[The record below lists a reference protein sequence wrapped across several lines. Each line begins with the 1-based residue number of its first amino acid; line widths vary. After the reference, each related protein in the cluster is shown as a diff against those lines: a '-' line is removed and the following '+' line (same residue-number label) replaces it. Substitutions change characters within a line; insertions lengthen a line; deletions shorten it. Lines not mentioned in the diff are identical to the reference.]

1 MGIDLNAADRQD
13 VTLLP
18 SGVYRL
24 KIKLKFNADG
34 EVLRWAKSMRTQHLE
49 AEYIVVDGAFAGQK
63 LTDYI
68 TLVFDDGEHAHLPVL
83 GVEDIRKY
91 EMAVRFGQ
99 RRLRAIVESAHGI
112 DPSDSS
118 EDARRVRKIDDLR
131 TLNGLMFYAQV
142 ETRKGNGNFRDR
154 NVVDFIVTPDLPDYP
169 KSNGPAQPAPSRSL
183 STELDDEIP
192 FN

>member
-1 MGIDLNAADRQD
+1 MTIDLNQADRQD

-49 AEYIVVDGAFAGQK
+49 AELIVVDGAFAGQK

-68 TLVFDDGEHAHLPVL
+68 TVVFDDSEHSHLPAL
-83 GVEDIRKY
+83 STEDIRKY
-91 EMAVRFGQ
+91 ETAVRLGQ

-112 DPSDSS
+112 EPSDSS
-118 EDARRVRKIDDLR
+118 EEAKRLRRVDDLR
-131 TLNGLMFYAQV
+131 ALNGLTFFAQI

-154 NVVDFIVTPDLPDYP
+154 NIVDFIITPDLPDYP
-169 KSNGPAQPAPSRSL
+169 KSNGPARPVPSRAL
-183 STELDDEIP
+183 SSALDDEIP
-192 FN
+192 F